1 MLDLPRFQQV
11 GLISENLNL
20 EGNMPEDS
28 VRFHKQGNGDEIY
41 GILAF
46 KTFIDILS
54 YPSVFWFK
62 RVISSISLVD
72 KKFNLM
78 EGNDWLNALNKY
90 CSGLLLIN
98 AAFPLFVLAASM
110 SWASVA
116 KYLSNVSPIVL

>member
-1 MLDLPRFQQV
+1 
-11 GLISENLNL
+11 
-20 EGNMPEDS
+20 
-28 VRFHKQGNGDEIY
+28 
-41 GILAF
+41 
-46 KTFIDILS
+46 
-54 YPSVFWFK
+54 
-62 RVISSISLVD
+62 
-72 KKFNLM
+72 M